1 MRDFV
6 WMTRLAR
13 GYSPLWLGL
22 LGLGGF
28 VGFSLVRRLPGFPTL
43 GEMLFELAGYLV
55 HPLIALPW
63 LWLLSLFLRQ
73 PWREARGEVAQPARV
88 RLGTRVTALFSV
100 ALTLTLLLAALVYA
114 LFRLKTYGGPGA
126 DWPRAVLAV
135 LTAAGY
141 LAAAA
146 TVAAGWRG
154 PGWQN
159 ALLAGT
165 FVVAGLGFVDA
176 GWLPLTEDRPWRALA
191 FTLLGAIA
199 LLAGLALPFWERT
212 FTPYARGFA
221 RPLPWLLLA
230 LGAGMLAASIE
241 PRPFAERLREEQ
253 LRLRVELEA
262 WRAGKPI
269 MPPRGEVAGIPYRA
283 PKDYPAPVE
292 PARAALFRLAEW
304 SGRAPA
310 LIEVHPGLG
319 NRRQVLYGTGGRW
332 LLHPFY
338 LLPLRTE
345 TAYWTRRLI
354 SELDDPSLALLFEE
368 AGRYGICAGLAPR
381 LAARA
386 ATPKNVRE
394 LAGSR
399 WVPYP
404 PPDSPAGKALL
415 SQACTQLRRWYLVF
429 ELLGADRLARELRG
443 WGTREDLGE
452 LGARLRDEGIM
463 FAEYA
468 GNPLARR
475 LAAEEARELL
485 ESAP

>member
-6 WMTRLAR
+6 WMARLAR

-22 LGLGGF
+22 LALGGF
-28 VGFSLVRRLPGFPTL
+28 VGFSLVRQLPGFPTL
-43 GEMLFELAGYLV
+43 GEMLFELARDLV
-55 HPLIALPW
+55 HPLIALSW
-63 LWLLSLFLRQ
+63 LWLLALFLRQ

-88 RLGTRVTALFSV
+88 RLGTRIIALFSV
-100 ALTLTLLLAALVYA
+100 ALTLTLLLTALIYI

-135 LTAAGY
+135 LTAVGY

-159 ALLAGT
+159 ALLVGT
-165 FVVAGLGFVDA
+165 FVVAGLGFVEA
-176 GWLPLTEDRPWRALA
+176 GRLPLTEDRPWRALA
-191 FTLLGAIA
+191 FSLLGAIA

-230 LGAGMLAASIE
+230 LGAGMLVAAIE

-253 LRLRVELEA
+253 LRLQAELEA

-283 PKDYPAPVE
+283 PEDYPAPVE
-292 PARAALFRLAEW
+292 PALAVLFELANW
-304 SGRAPA
+304 SGRAPT
-310 LIEVHPGLG
+310 LIEVHPGLE

-368 AGRYGICAGLAPR
+368 AGQEGICAGLAPR
-381 LAARA
+381 LAERA
-386 ATPKNVRE
+386 AAPKNVRE

-404 PPDSPAGKALL
+404 TPGSPVGKALL
-415 SQACTQLRRWYLVF
+415 SRACTQLRRWYLVF

-443 WGTREDLGE
+443 WGTRAAPGE
-452 LGARLRDEGIM
+452 EAARLQAEGITSH
-463 FAEYA
+463 EYL
-468 GNPLARR
+468 GDPLARR
-475 LAAEEARELL
+475 LAAEAARELL
-485 ESAP
+485 ESAR